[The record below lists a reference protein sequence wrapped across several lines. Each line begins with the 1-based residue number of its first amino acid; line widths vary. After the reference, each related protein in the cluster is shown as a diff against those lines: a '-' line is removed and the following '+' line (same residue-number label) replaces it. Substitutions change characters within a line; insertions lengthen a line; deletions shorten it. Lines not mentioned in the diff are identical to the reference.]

1 MVYKTYISKFNTII
15 SGSKINTG
23 LNPIAELV
31 YGHKHIVSRILMYF
45 DHNKVK
51 ELMNNGTM
59 VDMGKMKHTLHITNA
74 GSIDFTQLH
83 QKETSSINFNTKVRA
98 TSFDIIFFLIPK
110 PWDRGKGFDYSRNY
124 FNYDFY
130 SNTVID
136 ATRLTSEDGC
146 NWFQRM
152 NGLKWDDGEKE
163 DLDKEV
169 EEEIIEDYLEEV
181 GVDSIDD
188 LTAAQ
193 RHELDERID
202 AAKEPK
208 YAPGI
213 YSNEKLSK
221 EYDKFAAGEE
231 SIVIARQHFDVGN
244 ENLNIDITDVFNKF
258 LEGELENYGIGIAF
272 SPFLESL
279 DSEYENYIGFLTDK
293 TNTFFE
299 PFVETRYED
308 MVSDDR
314 SNFVLGK
321 RNRLYLYCTIGD
333 HLEDLSLNPT
343 VTIRNGDGEII
354 RDSVG
359 REMTWIM
366 SKRQSKGIYYIDV
379 KLSRSDF
386 EPDTML
392 YDTWTNIQYQG
403 TALEDVELDFV
414 VKQSANYFN
423 IGNSISTT
431 DVTFNPV
438 IYGIKEKEQIKR
450 GDIRKLV
457 IQAKPSYTNN
467 TAQLLDTMDFRLY
480 VKDGTREI
488 DVIEWDTVNK
498 AFLENYYMVDTNIL
512 IPQRYFVDIR
522 IKYGM
527 NSIIHHDVL
536 SFDIVDDLNNKY
548 A

>member
-31 YGHKHIVSRILMYF
+31 YGHDTVVSRILMYF

-59 VDMGKMKHTLHITNA
+59 IDMSKMKHTLHITNA

-83 QKETSSINFNTKVRA
+83 QKETSSINFNTKMRA

-130 SNTVID
+130 SCKVID

-152 NGLKWDDGEKE
+152 NGLPWDDGEKDE
-163 DLDKEV
+163 LDDEV
-169 EEEIIEDYLEEV
+169 RDKIVDEFLLEHDAE
-181 GVDSIDD
+181 SIDD
-188 LTAAQ
+188 LTKEEKL
-193 RHELDERID
+193 ELYALLEE
-202 AAKEPK
+202 AKEPK

-213 YSNEKLSK
+213 FTNDKLSK

-244 ENLNIDITDVFNKF
+244 ENLNIDITDIFNKF
-258 LEGELENYGIGIAF
+258 LDGELENYGIGMAF
-272 SPFLESL
+272 SPMLEASE
-279 DSEYENYIGFLTDK
+279 SEYENYIGFLTDK

-354 RDSVG
+354 RDSTG

-403 TALEDVELDFV
+403 TLLDDVELDFV

-431 DVTFNPV
+431 DITFSPV
-438 IYGIKEKEQIKR
+438 ISGIKEKEQIKR

-467 TAQLLDTMDFRLY
+467 TAQLLDTMDLRLY

-498 AFLENYYMVDTNIL
+498 AFLENYYMIDTNIL

>member
-1 MVYKTYISKFNTII
+1 MIYKTYLSKTNSII
-15 SGSKINTG
+15 SGSKVNTG
-23 LNPIAELV
+23 LNPIMELC
-31 YGHKHIVSRILMYF
+31 YGKDTIVTRCLMFF

-51 ELMNNGTM
+51 EQINNGNM
-59 VDMGKMKHTLHITNA
+59 PDIEKMKHTLHITNA

-83 QKETSSINFNTKVRA
+83 HKEMSSINFNTKERA

-130 SNTVID
+130 SNKVID
-136 ATRLTSEDGC
+136 AKRLISEDGC

-152 NGLKWDDGEKE
+152 NGLPWDNGEKDE
-163 DLDKEV
+163 LDDDVREQ
-169 EEEIIEDYLEEV
+169 IIEDYLEEHDV
-181 GVDSIDD
+181 ESIDD
-188 LTAAQ
+188 LTEEQ
-193 RHELDERID
+193 KKELEKILED
-202 AAKEPK
+202 AREPK

-213 YSNEKLSK
+213 YTNEKLSK
-221 EYDKFAAGEE
+221 EYDKFSAGEE
-231 SIVIARQHFDVGN
+231 SIVIGRQHFDVGN
-244 ENLNIDITDVFNKF
+244 ENINLDITETFNKF
-258 LEGELENYGIGIAF
+258 LYGDLENYGIGMAF
-272 SPFLESL
+272 SPMLEVT
-279 DSEYENYIGFLTDK
+279 DTEYENYVGWLTDK

-299 PFVETRYED
+299 PFVETRYND
-308 MVSDDR
+308 VVSDDR

-321 RNRLYLYCTIGD
+321 KNRLYLYCTIGD

-343 VTIRNGDGEII
+343 VTIRNSEGEII
-354 RDSVG
+354 RDSAG

-366 SKRQSKGIYYIDV
+366 SKRQAKGVYYIDV

-386 EPDTML
+386 EPNTML

-403 TALEDVELDFV
+403 TLLDDVELDFV
-414 VKQSANYFN
+414 IKQSANYFN
-423 IGNSISTT
+423 IGNSISTN
-431 DVTFNPV
+431 DITFSPV
-438 IYGIKEKEQIKR
+438 ISGVSEKEQIKR

-467 TAQLLDTMDFRLY
+467 TVQLVDSMDLRLY

-488 DVIEWDTVNK
+488 DVIEWDKVNK
-498 AFLENYYMVDTNIL
+498 AFLENYYLIDTNIL

-527 NSIIHHDVL
+527 SSIIHHDVL
-536 SFDIVDDLNNKY
+536 QFDIVDDLNNKY

>member
-1 MVYKTYISKFNTII
+1 MVYKTYLSKFNTII
-15 SGSKINTG
+15 SGSKLNTG

-31 YGHKHIVSRILMYF
+31 YGHDTVVSRILMYF

-51 ELMNNGTM
+51 ELMGNGSM
-59 VDMGKMKHTLHITNA
+59 VDISKMKHTLHITNA

-83 QKETSSINFNTKVRA
+83 QKETSSINSRTKIRA

-110 PWDRGKGFDYSRNY
+110 PWDRGKGFDYSRN
-124 FNYDFY
+124 FINMDFY
-130 SNTVID
+130 CQKKVNID
-136 ATRLTSEDGC
+136 PERLVSEDGC

-152 NGLKWDDGEKE
+152 NGLKWDE
-163 DLDKEV
+163 
-169 EEEIIEDYLEEV
+169 
-181 GVDSIDD
+181 
-188 LTAAQ
+188 
-193 RHELDERID
+193 
-202 AAKEPK
+202 
-208 YAPGI
+208 PGI
-213 YSNEKLSK
+213 YSNDKLSE
-221 EYDKFAAGEE
+221 EYDKFSAGEE
-231 SIVIARQHFDVGN
+231 SIVIGRQHFDVGN
-244 ENLNIDITDVFNKF
+244 ENINLDITDVFNKF
-258 LEGELENYGIGIAF
+258 LYGDLENYGIGMAF
-272 SPFLESL
+272 SPMLEIS

-299 PFVETRYED
+299 PFVETRYD
-308 MVSDDR
+308 DQVLDDR
-314 SNFVLGK
+314 ANFVLGK

-343 VTIRNGDGEII
+343 VTIRNGEGEII
-354 RDSVG
+354 RDATG

-366 SKRQSKGIYYIDV
+366 SKRQSKGVYYIDV

-386 EPDTML
+386 EPNTML
-392 YDTWTNIQYQG
+392 YDSWTNIQYQG
-403 TALEDVELDFV
+403 TLLDDVELDFV
-414 VKQSANYFN
+414 IKESANYFN
-423 IGNSISTT
+423 IGNSLSTT
-431 DVTFNPV
+431 DVTFSPTTA
-438 IYGIKEKEQIKR
+438 GIKEKEQIKR

-467 TAQLLDTMDFRLY
+467 TVQLLDSMDIRLY

-488 DVIEWDTVNK
+488 DVIEWDKVNK
-498 AFLENYYMVDTNIL
+498 AFLDNYYVIDTNIL

>member
-83 QKETSSINFNTKVRA
+83 QKETSSINFNTKMRA

-130 SNTVID
+130 SCKVID

-152 NGLKWDDGEKE
+152 NGLPWDDGEKDE
-163 DLDKEV
+163 LDDEV
-169 EEEIIEDYLEEV
+169 RDKIVNEFLLEHDAE
-181 GVDSIDD
+181 SIDD
-188 LTAAQ
+188 LTKEEKL
-193 RHELDERID
+193 ELYALLEE
-202 AAKEPK
+202 AKEPK

-213 YSNEKLSK
+213 FTNDKLSK

-244 ENLNIDITDVFNKF
+244 ENLNIDITNIFNKF
-258 LEGELENYGIGIAF
+258 LDGELENYGIGMAF
-272 SPFLESL
+272 SPMLEASE
-279 DSEYENYIGFLTDK
+279 SEYENYIGFLTDK

-354 RDSVG
+354 RDSAG

-403 TALEDVELDFV
+403 TLLDDVELDFV

-431 DVTFNPV
+431 DITFSPV
-438 IYGIKEKEQIKR
+438 ISGIKEKEQIKR

-467 TAQLLDTMDFRLY
+467 TAQLLDTMDLRLY

>member
-31 YGHKHIVSRILMYF
+31 YGHDTVVSRILMYF

-59 VDMGKMKHTLHITNA
+59 VDMSKMKHTLHITNA

-83 QKETSSINFNTKVRA
+83 QKETSSINFNTKMRA

-130 SNTVID
+130 SCKVID

-152 NGLKWDDGEKE
+152 NGLPWDDGEKDELDDEVRDKIVNEFLLEHDVESIE
-163 DLDKEV
+163 DLTKE
-169 EEEIIEDYLEEV
+169 EKLELYALLEE
-181 GVDSIDD
+181 
-188 LTAAQ
+188 
-193 RHELDERID
+193 
-202 AAKEPK
+202 AKEPK

-213 YSNEKLSK
+213 FTNDKLSK
-221 EYDKFAAGEE
+221 EYDKFSAGEE

-244 ENLNIDITDVFNKF
+244 ENLNIDITDIFNKF
-258 LEGELENYGIGIAF
+258 LDGELENYGIGMAF
-272 SPFLESL
+272 SPMLEASE
-279 DSEYENYIGFLTDK
+279 SEYENYIGFLTDK

-308 MVSDDR
+308 VVSDDR

-403 TALEDVELDFV
+403 TLLDDVELDFV

-431 DVTFNPV
+431 DITFSPV
-438 IYGIKEKEQIKR
+438 ISGIKEKEQIKR

-467 TAQLLDTMDFRLY
+467 TAQLLDTMDIRLY

>member
-31 YGHKHIVSRILMYF
+31 YGHDTVVSRILMYF

-51 ELMNNGTM
+51 ELMGNGAM
-59 VDMGKMKHTLHITNA
+59 VDVSKMKHTLHITNA

-83 QKETSSINFNTKVRA
+83 QKETSSINFNTKIRA

-110 PWDRGKGFDYSRNY
+110 PWDRGKGFDYSKNY
-124 FNYDFY
+124 LNIDFY
-130 SNTVID
+130 SRTVVD
-136 ATRLTSEDGC
+136 AERLTSYDGC

-152 NGLKWDDGEKE
+152 NGLPWDDGELE

-169 EEEIIEDYLEEV
+169 EEQIIEDYLEEV
-181 GVDSIDD
+181 GAETIYD
-188 LTAAQ
+188 LTAEQ
-193 RHELDERID
+193 RVELNKRLDD
-202 AAKEPK
+202 AKDPK
-208 YAPGI
+208 YSDGI

-221 EYDKFAAGEE
+221 EYDKYAAGEE
-231 SIVIARQHFDVGN
+231 SIVIGRQHFDVGN
-244 ENLNIDITDVFNKF
+244 ENINLDITETFNKF
-258 LEGELENYGIGIAF
+258 LYGDIENYGIGMAF
-272 SPFLESL
+272 SPLLESSN
-279 DSEYENYIGFLTDK
+279 SEYENYIGFLTDK

-299 PFVETRYED
+299 PFVETRYD
-308 MVSDDR
+308 DQVMDDR

-321 RNRLYLYCTIGD
+321 KNRLYLYCTIGD

-354 RDSVG
+354 RDATG

-366 SKRQSKGIYYIDV
+366 SKRQAKGVYYIDL

-403 TALEDVELDFV
+403 TLLDDVELDFV
-414 VKQSANYFN
+414 IKQSANYFN
-423 IGNSISTT
+423 IGNSISSN
-431 DVTFNPV
+431 DVTFSPT
-438 IYGIKEKEQIKR
+438 ISGIKEKEQIKR

-467 TAQLLDTMDFRLY
+467 TAQLVDNMAFRLY

-488 DVIEWDTVNK
+488 DVIEWDMVNK
-498 AFLENYYMVDTNIL
+498 AFLENYYIVDTNIL

-522 IKYGM
+522 ITYGM

>member
-1 MVYKTYISKFNTII
+1 MVYKTYISKFNTIV
-15 SGSKINTG
+15 SGSKLNTG

-31 YGHKHIVSRILMYF
+31 YGHDTVVSRILMYF

-51 ELMNNGTM
+51 EQISNGNM
-59 VDMGKMKHTLHITNA
+59 PDIEKMKHILHITNA
-74 GSIDFTQLH
+74 GSMDFTMQH
-83 QKETSSINFNTKVRA
+83 HKETSSINMNTKIRA

-130 SNTVID
+130 SKNVVD
-136 ATRLTSEDGC
+136 PTRLYSEDGS

-152 NGLKWDDGEKE
+152 NGTAWDTP
-163 DLDKEV
+163 
-169 EEEIIEDYLEEV
+169 
-181 GVDSIDD
+181 GV
-188 LTAAQ
+188 
-193 RHELDERID
+193 
-202 AAKEPK
+202 
-208 YAPGI
+208 
-213 YSNEKLSK
+213 YSNDKLSE
-221 EYDKFAAGEE
+221 EYDKFSAGEE
-231 SIVIARQHFDVGN
+231 SIVIGRQHFDIGN
-244 ENLNIDITDVFNKF
+244 ESINLDITDTFNKF
-258 LEGELENYGIGIAF
+258 LYGDLDNYGIGMAF
-272 SPFLESL
+272 SPMLEIS
-279 DSEYENYIGFLTDK
+279 DSEYENYVGWMTDK

-299 PFVETRYED
+299 PFVETRYD
-308 MVSDDR
+308 DVVSDDR
-314 SNFVLGK
+314 ANFVLGK
-321 RNRLYLYCTIGD
+321 KNRLYLYCTIGD

-354 RDSVG
+354 RDSTG

-366 SKRQSKGIYYIDV
+366 SKRQAKGVYYIDF

-386 EPDTML
+386 EPNTML

-403 TALEDVELDFV
+403 TLLDDVELDFV
-414 VKQSANYFN
+414 IKESANYFN
-423 IGNSISTT
+423 IGNSISTN
-431 DVTFNPV
+431 DITFSPTTA
-438 IYGIKEKEQIKR
+438 GIQEKEQIKR

-467 TAQLLDTMDFRLY
+467 TVQLVDSMDIRLY

-488 DVIEWDTVNK
+488 DVIEWDKVNK
-498 AFLENYYMVDTNIL
+498 AFLENYYMIDTNIL

-536 SFDIVDDLNNKY
+536 QFDIVDDLNNKY

>member
-1 MVYKTYISKFNTII
+1 MVYKTYLSKVNTII
-15 SGSKINTG
+15 SGSKLNTG

-31 YGHKHIVSRILMYF
+31 YGKENVVTRILLYF

-51 ELMNNGTM
+51 ELINNGTM
-59 VDMGKMKHTLHITNA
+59 VNMEKMKHVLHITNA

-83 QKETSSINFNTKVRA
+83 QCETSSINDNKKIRA
-98 TSFDIIFFLIPK
+98 TSFDIIFFLIPNE
-110 PWDRGKGFDYSRNY
+110 WDRGKGFDYSTN
-124 FNYDFY
+124 FLNIDFY
-130 SNTVID
+130 
-136 ATRLTSEDGC
+136 TRKPVDQNRLISKDGC

-152 NGLKWDDGEKE
+152 NGLDWE
-163 DLDKEV
+163 
-169 EEEIIEDYLEEV
+169 
-181 GVDSIDD
+181 
-188 LTAAQ
+188 T
-193 RHELDERID
+193 
-202 AAKEPK
+202 
-208 YAPGI
+208 PGI
-213 YSNEKLSK
+213 YSNDKLSE

-231 SIVIARQHFDVGN
+231 SIVIGRQHFDVGN
-244 ENLNIDITDVFNKF
+244 ENINFDITEVFNKF
-258 LEGELENYGIGIAF
+258 LTGEYENYGIGMAF
-272 SPFLESL
+272 SPLLEQSE
-279 DSEYENYIGFLTDK
+279 SEYENYIAFLTDK

-299 PFVETRYED
+299 PFVETRYD
-308 MVSDDR
+308 DVVSDDR

-321 RNRLYLYCTIGD
+321 RNRLYLYCTVGD

-354 RDSVG
+354 RDATG

-366 SKRQSKGIYYIDV
+366 SKRQSKGVYYIDL

-403 TALEDVELDFV
+403 TLLDDVELDFV
-414 VKQSANYFN
+414 IKQSSNFFN
-423 IGNSISTT
+423 IGNSLSTT
-431 DVTFNPV
+431 DITFNPV

-467 TAQLLDTMDFRLY
+467 TAQLIDTMDLRLY

-488 DVIEWDTVNK
+488 DVFEWDRVNK
-498 AFLENYYMVDTNIL
+498 ANLENFYMVDTNIL